1 MLTRKSISKAIE
13 PMTQGHQ
20 ENKPSRFLSGF
31 TPVLSKIQE
40 LLNFL
45 VIRCFLVP
53 AIRIYQY
60 AISPLLG
67 PHCRFTPTCSQY
79 ALEALQVHGFWRG
92 MGLTIYRVSRCHP
105 WSQGGNDPVP
115 NAKTGCSCSDSIDM
129 NSTGTDIESTST
141 ESTTIVNKHPTK

>member
-1 MLTRKSISKAIE
+1 MARS
-13 PMTQGHQ
+13 HQ
-20 ENKPSRFLSGF
+20 ENKPSRSRFGF
-31 TPVLSKIQE
+31 SPILNKTQE

-92 MGLTIYRVSRCHP
+92 TWLTLCRVSRCHP
-105 WSQGGNDPVP
+105 WSKGGDDPVP
-115 NAKTGCSCSDSIDM
+115 KKPCCHIDYCKLDCDS
-129 NSTGTDIESTST
+129 TK
-141 ESTTIVNKHPTK
+141 STTKTNKHPN